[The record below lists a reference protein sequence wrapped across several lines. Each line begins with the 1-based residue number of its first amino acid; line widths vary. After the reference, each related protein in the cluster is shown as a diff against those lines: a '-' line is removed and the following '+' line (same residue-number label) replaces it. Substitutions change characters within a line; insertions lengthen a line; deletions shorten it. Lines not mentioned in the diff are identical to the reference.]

1 MRHESIGKKLI
12 SYPIIFA
19 ACFIYALGFD
29 WCYAPNAIGFGGL
42 TGISQIIHHFI
53 PQASIG
59 IMVLILNIPLF
70 ILGFKILGTRVL
82 VKSLFAMLVSSLMV
96 DFLAAVYD
104 FPQMD
109 PILAAIFGGLLI
121 GTGLGIIFSQGAS
134 TGGSDLSARLLN
146 KWLAWISLGR
156 LLMAID
162 LIVIVAVAI
171 AFKSLSSALYGIV
184 ALYISTLVSDTIL
197 YGPASAKMAYIISDR
212 SDEIT
217 QSIVLHMERGVTLLQ
232 GKGAYSGADKNVI
245 FCAFKTHQ
253 IVALKQLVREI
264 DPGAFVIVCE
274 AREILGD
281 GFADFDHANT

>member
-109 PILAAIFGGLLI
+109 PILAAIF
-121 GTGLGIIFSQGAS
+121 A
-134 TGGSDLSARLLN
+134 
-146 KWLAWISLGR
+146 
-156 LLMAID
+156 
-162 LIVIVAVAI
+162 
-171 AFKSLSSALYGIV
+171 
-184 ALYISTLVSDTIL
+184 
-197 YGPASAKMAYIISDR
+197 
-212 SDEIT
+212 
-217 QSIVLHMERGVTLLQ
+217 
-232 GKGAYSGADKNVI
+232 
-245 FCAFKTHQ
+245 
-253 IVALKQLVREI
+253 
-264 DPGAFVIVCE
+264 
-274 AREILGD
+274 
-281 GFADFDHANT
+281 